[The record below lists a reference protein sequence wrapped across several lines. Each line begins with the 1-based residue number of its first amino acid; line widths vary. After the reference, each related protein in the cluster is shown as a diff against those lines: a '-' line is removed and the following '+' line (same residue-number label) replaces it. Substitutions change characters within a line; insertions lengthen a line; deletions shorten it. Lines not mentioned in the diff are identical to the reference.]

1 MVCKVYPVQQEI
13 LATREML
20 DHQDN
25 RANRVRQVLEV
36 HPDEMVRQ
44 VLRVCWEALDRV
56 VLPETMESM
65 VQWDRQVRPDLLDLR
80 VMELVM
86 TLLLWRHCWATD
98 KSAI

>member
-1 MVCKVYPVQQEI
+1 MVCKVYRVRQEI
-13 LATREML
+13 LVIREML

-25 RANRVRQVLEV
+25 RANRVRQALEV
-36 HPDEMVRQ
+36 LPEGMVRQ
-44 VLRVCWEALDRV
+44 VLRVCWEALDHV

-65 VQWDRQVRPDLLDLR
+65 VQWDPPVHLVLLDLR
-80 VMELVM
+80 VMELAM

>member
-25 RANRVRQVLEV
+25 RANRVRQALEV
-36 HPDEMVRQ
+36 LPEGTVRQ

-65 VQWDRQVRPDLLDLR
+65 VQWDRQVHLVLLDLR

-98 KSAI
+98 K